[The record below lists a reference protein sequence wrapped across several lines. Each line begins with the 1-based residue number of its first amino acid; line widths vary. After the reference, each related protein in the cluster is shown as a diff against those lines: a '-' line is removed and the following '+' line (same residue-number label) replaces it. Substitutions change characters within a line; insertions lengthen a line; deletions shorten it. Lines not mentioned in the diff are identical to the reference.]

1 MNFQYFFF
9 DTYPGYFLQM
19 VPFAAIAGVSVGLW
33 KYRRGAT
40 GSRSVCS
47 GLLAA
52 YLTGLV
58 GVTLL
63 LRLVNLL
70 WYRLIY
76 GQSGGSAWFFEW
88 TYDLI
93 PDFWNHFRAEK
104 LANALM
110 FVPFGILHPLAG
122 EGASFRKTLM
132 HGLGLVLAIELLQP
146 IFGRA
151 FDINDIILN
160 LTGIVISAGLFCKFK
175 R

>member
-1 MNFQYFFF
+1 MTFQYFFF
-9 DTYPGYFLQM
+9 DTYLGYFLQM
-19 VPFAAIAGVSVGLW
+19 VPFAAIAGIAAGIW
-33 KYRRGAT
+33 KHRCGAT
-40 GSRSVCS
+40 KLRSVCS

-52 YLTGLV
+52 YLAGLV

-63 LRLVNLL
+63 LRVVNLM

-88 TYDLI
+88 TYDFI
-93 PDFWNHFRAEK
+93 PDFWQHFRAEN

-110 FVPFGILHPLAG
+110 FVPFGILYPLAG
-122 EGASFRKTLM
+122 ERASFRKTLK

-160 LTGIVISAGLFCKFK
+160 LTGIVISAGLFFKFK